1 MRDICGRKNNESMD
15 YIKSRLSAESIM
27 SAVVGR
33 LEVKYVQTSSKSQLY
48 HQDTQLIS

>member
-1 MRDICGRKNNESMD
+1 MH

-33 LEVKYVQTSSKSQLY
+33 LEVKYVQTSSKLY
-48 HQDTQLIS
+48 HRDTQLIS